1 MKLGPIRREI
11 SWLRISSFLRVVDG
25 RNCSILPFW
34 NKARTEGP
42 MLNEPSISRKKV
54 PFLGQ
59 QTRQLQPRALLVKFF
74 EEILSMSP
82 SER

>member
-1 MKLGPIRREI
+1 MKLAIKRPIRREI

-42 MLNEPSISRKKV
+42 MLNDRGKQV